1 MPVLPFCEVIVV
13 NVSVVML
20 SFNRKDDVA
29 EGVGEILSGDYDN
42 LEIIVVDNGSTDG
55 TAEMVRTRFPQITL
69 IALEHNIGVAAY
81 NTGFDRARGEYIVV
95 LDDDSFP
102 GKNAIKRMVEEF
114 RKNEE
119 LGIVAFDVRHYDEYK
134 KDEYKKE
141 DYEKGDSPQEYEEQ
155 KENGTCAYRLAFN
168 GCGVGIRKCVLEQVG
183 GYPGEFFLYWN
194 EQDLSIRVM
203 DAGYR
208 IQWFRDIISYHKY
221 SPANRESLRAPFY
234 YTRNLYWLIW
244 KYFPL
249 SKLVKDTLRMVYYSF
264 YYSFEQGTS
273 VYLKALLSAI
283 LDIRE
288 IRRKPAK
295 KEIIEQLRLTYKL
308 AFIYYK

>member
-1 MPVLPFCEVIVV
+1 VV

-20 SFNRKDDVA
+20 SFNRRDDVV
-29 EGVGEILSGDYDN
+29 EGVGELLSRDYDN

-55 TAEMVRTRFPQITL
+55 TAEMVRERFPQVVL
-69 IALEHNIGVAAY
+69 VALEKNIGVAAY

-102 GKNAIKRMVEEF
+102 GENAIQRMVEEF
-114 RKNEE
+114 RKDEK
-119 LGIVAFDVRHYDEYK
+119 LGIIAFDVRHYDEFKK
-134 KDEYKKE
+134 KDSTPTKAEHR
-141 DYEKGDSPQEYEEQ
+141 
-155 KENGTCAYRLAFN
+155 ENKTCGYRMAFN
-168 GCGVGIRKCVLEQVG
+168 GCGVGIRKRLLEEVG

-194 EQDLSIRVM
+194 EQDLSIRTM
-203 DAGYR
+203 DAGYQ
-208 IQWFRDIISYHKY
+208 IQWFRDIVSYHKY
-221 SPANRESLRAPFY
+221 SPVNRESLRAPFY

-244 KYFPL
+244 KYFPF
-249 SKLVKDTLRMVYYSF
+249 SKLVKDTLRMIYYSF

-273 VYLKALLSAI
+273 VYLRALLSAL
-283 LDIRE
+283 LDIRK